1 MHMTMGLSKMTES
14 KIGDDVYFIDVG
26 RVKKGE
32 LIKRTV
38 VYKVLVG
45 PRDHGTCR
53 LIYEPTEEKMF
64 ATQEQAEKEIFKR
77 KLKGK

>member
-1 MHMTMGLSKMTES
+1 MHQ
-14 KIGDDVYFIDVG
+14 IGDEVYFDDIG
-26 RVKKGE
+26 HIKSGE
-32 LIKRTV
+32 LVKRTV

-53 LIYEPTEEKMF
+53 LIYEPTEEQMF
-64 ATQEQAEKEIFKR
+64 STQEQAEKEIFKR

>member
-1 MHMTMGLSKMTES
+1 MTMGLSKMTES

-32 LIKRTV
+32 LTKRTV
-38 VYKVLVG
+38 VCKVLVG
-45 PRDHGTCR
+45 QDTGFRIVYKPV
-53 LIYEPTEEKMF
+53 EENVF